1 MTGARHLIG
10 RLAATLRP
18 PVSAAAA
25 GGCVSYGAASSL
37 DRSWLLDPSSAQQRP
52 GGGGQPQLLWGAGE
66 HRRQGGK
73 RPLLPAV
80 RALQLVQVVAE
91 MGLARELGEPHE
103 DVLACAYRQGGEG
116 VLGVLGLETRQRR
129 GSRVDQHG
137 AHLAVKEVQE
147 RLIERAVAVVEGR
160 EDTRRRR
167 CGVADWGPP
176 GGGGREAGSRPHR
189 PQQQHV
195 VTIDHRGV
203 GLVLVRL
210 PDRPAVEAAQCLGAT
225 RHVVEPS
232 QPDEPVGV
240 VQVAELPQ
248 IAMPTASWV
257 STNSR
262 SKRSINTSRWPGCSV
277 YCLSSTTGYRTS
289 VMTRPIC

>member
-103 DVLACAYRQGGEG
+103 DVLACAYRQGGRKFTANCG
-116 VLGVLGLETRQRR
+116 YSRGYSVLE
-129 GSRVDQHG
+129 
-137 AHLAVKEVQE
+137 
-147 RLIERAVAVVEGR
+147 VVESVKRVSGCDFR
-160 EDTRRRR
+160 VVLDARR
-167 CGVADWGPP
+167 P
-176 GGGGREAGSRPHR
+176 
-189 PQQQHV
+189 
-195 VTIDHRGV
+195 
-203 GLVLVRL
+203 
-210 PDRPAVEAAQCLGAT
+210 
-225 RHVVEPS
+225 
-232 QPDEPVGV
+232 
-240 VQVAELPQ
+240 
-248 IAMPTASWV
+248 
-257 STNSR
+257 
-262 SKRSINTSRWPGCSV
+262 
-277 YCLSSTTGYRTS
+277 
-289 VMTRPIC
+289 